1 MSAATRHET
10 PAASLKPDA
19 VSSDAAGVAPADS
32 FAYCREITRQQA
44 KNFYF
49 GLKLTP
55 EPRRSAGYAVYAFMR
70 ACDDLVDQPVESHG
84 FASGAANNG
93 ALLARVEAFRARMIA
108 VLSGHDDGSQGEA
121 GGRFWPAFR
130 DTVRTYGI
138 DISLCHAMLDGQR
151 ADLVKTHYADFA
163 ELYDYCYKVA
173 SIVGLVCI
181 RIWGAPLDAETD
193 RLAEHRGV
201 ALQLTNILR
210 DVVEDAQRGRVYL
223 PADELARFG
232 VTEDD
237 LRHGRPSGPFDRLMA
252 FQIARAR
259 GYYELSR
266 GLENRLD
273 RDCRSTCRALTA
285 IYREL
290 LEKIAA
296 NPRAVLGGRV
306 RLTHVQKAWIALRS
320 CAG

>member
-1 MSAATRHET
+1 MSAAADHAT
-10 PAASLKPDA
+10 PMTTHGTGGAAPKAEPVSLEE
-19 VSSDAAGVAPADS
+19 SL
-32 FAYCREITRQQA
+32 AYCRELTREQA

-70 ACDDLVDQPVESHG
+70 ACDDLVDQPVEPGKS
-84 FASGAANNG
+84 ASGEVGSAVM
-93 ALLARVEAFRARMIA
+93 LARVETFRSRMMA
-108 VLSGHDDGSQGEA
+108 VLSGQDDGLRGEA
-121 GGRFWPAFR
+121 GGKFWPAFR
-130 DTVRTYGI
+130 NTVRTYGI
-138 DISLCHAMLDGQR
+138 DVSLCHAMLDGQR

-193 RLAEHRGV
+193 RLAEYRGV
-201 ALQLTNILR
+201 ALQLTNIIR

-232 VTEDD
+232 VTEEE
-237 LRHGRPSGPFDRLMA
+237 LRSGRASAEFDQLIA
-252 FQIARAR
+252 FQIRRAR
-259 GYYELSR
+259 GYYEISQ
-266 GLENRLD
+266 GLERRLD
-273 RDCRSTCRALTA
+273 RECRSTCRALTA

-290 LEKIAA
+290 LEEIAA
-296 NPRAVLGGRV
+296 RPRAVLAGRV
-306 RLTHVQKAWIALRS
+306 RLTHFQKAWIALRS